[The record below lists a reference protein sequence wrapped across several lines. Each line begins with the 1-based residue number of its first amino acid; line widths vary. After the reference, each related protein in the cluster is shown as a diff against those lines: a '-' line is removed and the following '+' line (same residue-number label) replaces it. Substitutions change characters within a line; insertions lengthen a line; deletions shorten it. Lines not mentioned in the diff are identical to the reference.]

1 MKKAIILFVLAFF
14 ALTAGAQD
22 LVIVHLN
29 DTHSH
34 IDPIR
39 GGQDDGLGGVLEGA
53 AYIDSVRTAAGK
65 KNMLLLHAGDF
76 SQGTSYFP
84 MLHGDIEIDIMNELG
99 FDASCLGNHEFDNGC
114 DELARRLKRA
124 KFDVV
129 CANYDFSSL
138 GKLGKYVKPY
148 SIMRK
153 AGKKIGV
160 VGLLVDVT
168 TVVDKD
174 IADNM
179 TYLDPIETA
188 ERYASFLK
196 GEKGCDYVIVLS
208 HVGTI
213 GPKDANDV
221 DIARKTR
228 NVDLVVGGHS
238 HTFLP
243 EPIVT
248 KNLDGRE
255 VPVITDGCWG
265 IYVGSYTIENFGEIR
280 N

>member
-1 MKKAIILFVLAFF
+1 MKKTIIFIVALLFAVA
-14 ALTAGAQD
+14 AGAQD
-22 LVIVHLN
+22 LVVVHLN

-34 IDPIR
+34 IDSIR
-39 GGQDDGLGGVLEGA
+39 GGEYDGLGGVLEWA
-53 AYIDSVRTAAGK
+53 AYIDSVRTEAGK

-84 MLHGDIEIDIMNELG
+84 MLHGDIEIDVMNELG
-99 FDASCLGNHEFDNGC
+99 FDVSCLGNHEFDNGC

-129 CANYDFSSL
+129 CANYDFSGL
-138 GKLGKYVKPY
+138 GKLGKYVRPY
-148 SIMRK
+148 TIVRK
-153 AGKKIGV
+153 AGRKIGV
-160 VGLLVDVT
+160 IGMLVDVS

-174 IADNM
+174 IADNL

-188 ERYASFLK
+188 EKYAKFLK
-196 GEKGCDYVIVLS
+196 EEKKCDYVIVLS

-213 GPKDANDV
+213 GPEDANDA
-221 DIARKTR
+221 DIARKTC

-238 HTFLP
+238 HTFLT

-248 KNLDGRE
+248 KNLDGKE

-265 IYVGSYTIENFGEIR
+265 IFVGSYTIENFGK
-280 N
+280 